1 MLRGTV
7 QTSSST
13 FATRLVGG
21 RETVRVVL
29 AEQPLLLYHHS

>member
-7 QTSSST
+7 QTSSTS
-13 FATRLVGG
+13 ATHLVGG

-29 AEQPLLLYHHS
+29 AEQSFFLYHHS